1 MLTICTFVTKKK
13 KNIYCILWGKEWPEA
28 QFKFLQH
35 GASFVMYTV
44 YWYGT
49 NIMHYWWI
57 IVLKPW
63 WLMLNVIPF
72 FFFYSVSKI
81 TIKCFFFFFL
91 VFVVFHSE
99 FISLFYI
106 NFVRFKWKKWCWKWN
121 VIHHMKSTGHLF
133 RLLACSELHFMDE

>member
-1 MLTICTFVTKKK
+1 MNCVIHVHYCFIYWLYITALLEDCTNKQYKCVLYCLHETHYFYLLYYVFIKIINADNLHLCNKKKK

-72 FFFYSVSKI
+72 FFFTVSVK
-81 TIKCFFFFFL
+81 
-91 VFVVFHSE
+91 
-99 FISLFYI
+99 
-106 NFVRFKWKKWCWKWN
+106 
-121 VIHHMKSTGHLF
+121 
-133 RLLACSELHFMDE
+133 